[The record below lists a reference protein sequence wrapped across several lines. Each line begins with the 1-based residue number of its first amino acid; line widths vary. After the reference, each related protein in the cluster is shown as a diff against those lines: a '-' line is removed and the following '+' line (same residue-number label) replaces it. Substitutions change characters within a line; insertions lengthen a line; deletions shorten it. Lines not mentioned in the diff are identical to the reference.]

1 MLLHMCTQM
10 HGFTRI
16 VRPPPRHWKAL
27 TLLPCRTPL
36 PLRHCANIVSGYG
49 MEETSLMLSSP
60 LSFILHAAGP
70 VHTHTHTQ
78 FSNPSPVQ
86 MTIFSCRAAILE
98 FVADWL
104 LRVVWAAISSG
115 MSGLLSNHSRV
126 SAQGGRLEALI
137 TSEPAVARGEN
148 ISLSYSAEVLHG

>member
-1 MLLHMCTQM
+1 M

-16 VRPPPRHWKAL
+16 VRCFNTPHPQL

-49 MEETSLMLSSP
+49 MEETSLFSRTLSSP
-60 LSFILHAAGP
+60 LSFILH
-70 VHTHTHTQ
+70 THTQ
-78 FSNPSPVQ
+78 LSNPSPVQ

-126 SAQGGRLEALI
+126 PAQGGRLEALI
-137 TSEPAVARGEN
+137 TSQPAVARGEN
-148 ISLSYSAEVLHG
+148 ISLSHSAEVLHG